1 MAKSLQDNIFLDWLK
16 SGLNEH
22 TQPHQI
28 ISNSKDTFTGKL
40 NTMTNRSAYHKSV
53 SKPVTIR
60 GVKYASCWQAA
71 KAIGCSPQNV
81 QEASRTGN
89 LDNVGIRNKKQ
100 VNTRDS

>member
-1 MAKSLQDNIFLDWLK
+1 
-16 SGLNEH
+16 
-22 TQPHQI
+22 
-28 ISNSKDTFTGKL
+28 
-40 NTMTNRSAYHKSV
+40 MTNRSAYHKSV

-71 KAIGCSPQNV
+71 KAIGCTPQNI

-89 LDNVGIRNKKQ
+89 LDNVGTRNKKQ